1 MEFKAPRDVVTLLCV
16 IAIVGVLATIL
27 ARM

>member
-1 MEFKAPRDVVTLLCV
+1 MEMKAPRDVVTLLCV
-16 IAIVGVLATIL
+16 IAIVGVLAAIL